1 MANGIKIKV
10 DSKAVMAILNSPEV
24 QAEIQRSVD
33 RVTNAANSMY
43 GASGYKGDV
52 IKTDRPHGAVYPAD
66 IYSKRSNAKH
76 NTLLKALSAGR
87 G

>member
-1 MANGIKIKV
+1 M
-10 DSKAVMAILNSPEV
+10 
-24 QAEIQRSVD
+24 
-33 RVTNAANSMY
+33 TNAANSMY